1 MAYALTEHYEDVIS
15 RLIQAGR
22 FANRS
27 EVVRAGLHRLEEDYL
42 GQDYLHPPPFPPGTL
57 ARTYKRQTKQ
67 EQKAERQAA
76 RASRKP
82 RPEK

>member
-1 MAYALTEHYEDVIS
+1 MAHAQTDHDEDVIN

-27 EVVRAGLHRLEEDYL
+27 EVVRAGLHKLEEEYL
-42 GQDYLHPPPFPPGTL
+42 GQDYLRPPPLPPGTL

-67 EQKAERQAA
+67 EREEERRAV
-76 RASRKP
+76 RASRRP
-82 RPEK
+82 RPEE